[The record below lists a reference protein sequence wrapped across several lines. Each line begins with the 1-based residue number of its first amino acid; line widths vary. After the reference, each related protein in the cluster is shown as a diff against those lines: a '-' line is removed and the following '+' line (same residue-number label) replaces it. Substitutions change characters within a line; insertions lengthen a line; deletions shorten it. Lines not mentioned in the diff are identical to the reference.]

1 MCMLYYYT
9 LFEMIIDQE
18 SDLHSFIVLSAS
30 SAPEAIIFS
39 VGWQAVHRT
48 TSTEQ
53 NTMKYESFGTGED
66 TTTFVRT
73 EEPQKLGPA
82 TIERL
87 SSSLCTVEPL
97 KRTHWDLMFCP
108 LQRGCPLPYVQW
120 NL

>member
-1 MCMLYYYT
+1 
-9 LFEMIIDQE
+9 
-18 SDLHSFIVLSAS
+18 
-30 SAPEAIIFS
+30 
-39 VGWQAVHRT
+39 
-48 TSTEQ
+48 
-53 NTMKYESFGTGED
+53 MKYESFGTGED

-108 LQRGCPLPYVQW
+108 L
-120 NL
+120 